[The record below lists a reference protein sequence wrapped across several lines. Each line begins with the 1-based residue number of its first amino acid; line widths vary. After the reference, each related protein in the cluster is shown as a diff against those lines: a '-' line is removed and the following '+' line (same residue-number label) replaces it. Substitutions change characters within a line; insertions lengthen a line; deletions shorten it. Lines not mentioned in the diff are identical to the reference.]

1 MPGPPIPP
9 CTPPVFVLP
18 TTQPGAATPTACPV
32 PLPNT
37 KAPVDKLKELET
49 VMVTGPNKITA
60 PLIWTSEK
68 E

>member
-1 MPGPPIPP
+1 
-9 CTPPVFVLP
+9 
-18 TTQPGAATPTACPV
+18 
-32 PLPNT
+32 LPNT

-49 VMVTGPNKITA
+49 VMITGPNKITA